1 MDWEWIYLFGG
12 ICVLTGEWEKQV
24 PGWWVR
30 ERGVCRQY
38 VCFHNFKSVI
48 WTDLEHFE
56 SAFVVLL
63 AINSSGSLLQKL
75 CREGDSVSETDLHSA
90 QLSSLLEAFILVGR
104 TRILQ
109 LVLYLT
115 FKE

>member
-1 MDWEWIYLFGG
+1 MY
-12 ICVLTGEWEKQV
+12 
-24 PGWWVR
+24 
-30 ERGVCRQY
+30 RQC

-48 WTDLEHFE
+48 GTNLEHFE

-90 QLSSLLEAFILVGR
+90 WLSSLLEAFILVGR
-104 TRILQ
+104 AGILQ
-109 LVLYLT
+109 LVYFTQHFRSKINPQVRAAASRFSL
-115 FKE
+115 